1 MTMAKNTKDTSHLRV
16 RIDPIRLAKL
26 EKAAERNHRTLTGE
40 IVHRL
45 DQSFKSDDL
54 TDVLERLSDR
64 VTVKITE
71 VLKTGRSP
79 KRDES

>member
-1 MTMAKNTKDTSHLRV
+1 MVKKPKDTSHLRL

-26 EKAAERNHRTLTGE
+26 EKAAEKNSRTLTGE

-71 VLKTGRSP
+71 VLKTGRAP
-79 KRDES
+79 KGDES